1 MNTTL
6 MKDYVFKVINKY
18 VFVKKVYFDYTNE
31 RVYFDLL
38 VYSQEYRSDIKY
50 LLDYMEPA
58 RFNEVVEQTIKNYLN
73 QRGIFN
79 YEEY

>member
-6 MKDYVFKVINKY
+6 MKDYVFKIIDKY
-18 VFVKKVYFDYTNE
+18 VFVKRVYFDYTNE

-38 VYSQEYRSDIKY
+38 VYSQEYRADIEY
-50 LLDYMEPA
+50 LLDYMDPS
-58 RFNEVVEQTIKNYLN
+58 RFDKVADKTIKEYLK
-73 QRGIFN
+73 QRGVN

>member
-38 VYSQEYRSDIKY
+38 VYSQEYRSDIEY

>member
-6 MKDYVFKVINKY
+6 MKDYVFKIIDKY
-18 VFVKKVYFDYTNE
+18 VFVKRVYFDYTNE

-38 VYSQEYRSDIKY
+38 VYSQEYRADIEY
-50 LLDYMEPA
+50 LLDYMDPS
-58 RFNEVVEQTIKNYLN
+58 RFVKVADKTIKEYLK
-73 QRGIFN
+73 QRGVH